1 MTEEPDRPD
10 RSERPDN
17 KDEQEPLQDQELDLV
32 QIPDSLPVL
41 PLRDI
46 VIFPFMIVPLYV
58 SRDKSIKA
66 VDSAL
71 AENRMILLLAQRDQE
86 KEDTEPDDLYRMGTV
101 AVIMRMLKLPD
112 GRIRV
117 LVQGMHRAVVEEFSQ
132 ADPFFQAR
140 LSTVKESEWESE
152 SLELEALM
160 RNVKGAL
167 EKSANLGKA
176 ISPEVMVIAAN
187 LEDPGRLADLAV
199 SNLDLKV
206 DGAQEVLDTIDPVER
221 LRKVH
226 ELITKE
232 LEVLTMQQQISS
244 QAKGEMDRTQREF
257 FLRQQLKAI
266 QTELGEGN
274 ELSEEVRQLRDKA
287 RRAKMPKDIYAEV
300 NRQIGKLERMP
311 PDSAETATLR
321 NYLEV
326 MVTLPWSRETKD
338 NLDMKQVKAILDED
352 HYGLEKIK
360 ERILEYLAVRK
371 LKKKMKGPILCF
383 VGPPGVGKTSLGRS
397 IARAIGRNFH
407 RVSLG
412 GVRDEAEIRGHRRTY
427 VGSMPGRIV
436 QGIQQVGSNNPVFM
450 LDEVDKVGADY
461 RGDPSSALL
470 EVLDP
475 EQNNA
480 FRDNYLGTTFDLSNV
495 MFITTANQLD
505 PIQPAFLDR
514 MEVIELSGYTE
525 EEKLQITRRH
535 LIPKQ
540 LDENGLTTKQLTIAD
555 SAVRQVIALYT
566 REAGLRNLER
576 EIARVCRKVAKHVAE
591 GKKELTKVTAK
602 NLSDFLGSPKVL
614 PDEMLKKDRIGI
626 ATGLAWTPTG
636 GDVLFVEATAMRGK
650 GNLILT
656 GKLGEVMKESA
667 QAALSYARSR
677 ARQFHI
683 DEDTF
688 SNHDLHIHVPEGA
701 IPKDGPS
708 AGITIAVAM
717 ISVLTNTPVRRNMA
731 LTGEITLRG
740 NLLPIGGIK
749 EKVLAARRAKLD
761 TVVLPRLNRKDVE
774 EIPEYVKKHMK
785 LELVD
790 RVDEV
795 LKLVLVGQRNNSRQR
810 SRSPRTARPKL
821 TPSPR
826 SRRPVAT

>member
-1 MTEEPDRPD
+1 MTEDPDRPD
-10 RSERPDN
+10 SSEKPDN
-17 KDEQEPLQDQELDLV
+17 QEEQEPLQEQELDLV
-32 QIPDSLPVL
+32 QIPDLIPVL

-71 AENRMILLLAQRDQE
+71 AENRMIMLLAQRDQE
-86 KEDTEPDDLYRMGTV
+86 KEDPEPDDLYRMGTV
-101 AVIMRMLKLPD
+101 AVIIRMLKLPD

-117 LVQGMHRAVVEEFSQ
+117 LVQGMHRAVAEEFSH

-140 LSTVKESEWESE
+140 LSTVKESERESE

-160 RNVKGAL
+160 RNVKDAL

-176 ISPEVMVIAAN
+176 ISPEAMVIAAN

-206 DGAQEVLDTIDPVER
+206 DGAQEVLDTIDPAER
-221 LRKVH
+221 LRKVY

-232 LEVLTMQQQISS
+232 LEVLIMQQQISS

-287 RRAKMPKDIYAEV
+287 RRAKMPKDVYAEV
-300 NRQIGKLERMP
+300 NRQIGKLERMHS
-311 PDSAETATLR
+311 DSAETATLR
-321 NYLEV
+321 NHLEV

-338 NLDMKQVKAILDED
+338 NLDMKQVKVILDED
-352 HYGLEKIK
+352 HYGLEKVK

-397 IARAIGRNFH
+397 IAQAIGRKFH

-427 VGSMPGRIV
+427 VGSMPGRII
-436 QGIQQVGSNNPVFM
+436 QGIQQAGSNNPVFM

-480 FRDNYLGTTFDLSNV
+480 FRDHYLGATFDLSNV

-505 PIQPAFLDR
+505 PIKPAFLDR
-514 MEVIELSGYTE
+514 MELLELSGYTE
-525 EEKLQITRRH
+525 EEKLQITKRH

-540 LDENGLTTKQLTIAD
+540 LDENGLTTKELTIAD
-555 SAVRQVIALYT
+555 PAIRQIIAQYT

-576 EIARVCRKVAKHVAE
+576 EVARVCRKVAKQVAE
-591 GKKELTKVTAK
+591 GRQELTKVTAK
-602 NLSDFLGSPKVL
+602 NLSNFLGSPKVL
-614 PDEMLKKDRIGI
+614 PDAMLKKDRIGI

-636 GDVLFVEATAMRGK
+636 GDVLFVEATAMKGK

-677 ARQFHI
+677 ARQFQI
-683 DEDTF
+683 DEEIF
-688 SNHDLHIHVPEGA
+688 STHDLHIHVPEGA

-717 ISVLTNTPVRRNMA
+717 VSVLTNTPVHRNMA

-761 TVVLPRLNRKDVE
+761 TVILPRLNRKEVE
-774 EIPEYVKKHMK
+774 EIPDYVKKDMK

-790 RVDEV
+790 RVEEV
-795 LKLVLVGQRNNSRQR
+795 LKLVLVGQRSGGQR
-810 SRSPRTARPKL
+810 SRSSRTARPKL
-821 TPSPR
+821 APSVR
-826 SRRPVAT
+826 TRRPVAP

>member
-1 MTEEPDRPD
+1 
-10 RSERPDN
+10 
-17 KDEQEPLQDQELDLV
+17 
-32 QIPDSLPVL
+32 
-41 PLRDI
+41 
-46 VIFPFMIVPLYV
+46 
-58 SRDKSIKA
+58 
-66 VDSAL
+66 
-71 AENRMILLLAQRDQE
+71 
-86 KEDTEPDDLYRMGTV
+86 
-101 AVIMRMLKLPD
+101 
-112 GRIRV
+112 
-117 LVQGMHRAVVEEFSQ
+117 
-132 ADPFFQAR
+132 
-140 LSTVKESEWESE
+140 
-152 SLELEALM
+152 
-160 RNVKGAL
+160 
-167 EKSANLGKA
+167 
-176 ISPEVMVIAAN
+176 
-187 LEDPGRLADLAV
+187 
-199 SNLDLKV
+199 
-206 DGAQEVLDTIDPVER
+206 
-221 LRKVH
+221 
-226 ELITKE
+226 
-232 LEVLTMQQQISS
+232 
-244 QAKGEMDRTQREF
+244 
-257 FLRQQLKAI
+257 
-266 QTELGEGN
+266 
-274 ELSEEVRQLRDKA
+274 
-287 RRAKMPKDIYAEV
+287 MPKDVYAEV
-300 NRQIGKLERMP
+300 NRQIGKLERMH

-338 NLDMKQVKAILDED
+338 NLDIKKVKQILDED

-397 IARAIGRNFH
+397 IARALGRSFH

-427 VGSMPGRIV
+427 VGSMPGRII
-436 QGIQQVGSNNPVFM
+436 QGIQQAGYNNPVFM

-480 FRDNYLGTTFDLSNV
+480 FRDNYLGVTFDLSNV

-514 MEVIELSGYTE
+514 MEVIELTGYTE
-525 EEKLQITRRH
+525 EEKLQIAKRH

-540 LDENGLTTKQLTIAD
+540 LEENGLTSKELAFAD
-555 SAVRQVIALYT
+555 PAIRQIITQYT

-576 EIARVCRKVAKHVAE
+576 EIARACRKVAKQVAE
-591 GKKELTKVTAK
+591 EGKTLHKITAR
-602 NLSDFLGSPKVL
+602 NLSAYLGSPKML
-614 PDEMLKKDRIGI
+614 PDEILKKNQVGV

-650 GNLILT
+650 GDLILT
-656 GKLGEVMKESA
+656 GKLGDVMKESA

-677 ARQFHI
+677 ARQFGI
-683 DEDTF
+683 DEEVF
-688 SNHDLHIHVPEGA
+688 SKYDLHIHVPEGA

-740 NLLPIGGIK
+740 NLLPIGGVK

-761 TVVLPRLNRKDVE
+761 TVVLPRLNAKELE
-774 EIPEYVKKHMK
+774 EIPDYVKKNMHF
-785 LELVD
+785 ELLD
-790 RVDEV
+790 RVDDV
-795 LKLVLVGQRNNSRQR
+795 LKIVLASEKTSDERP
-810 SRSPRTARPKL
+810 RSPRAARPKL
-821 TPSPR
+821 APSAR
-826 SRRPVAT
+826 NRRPVAT